1 MKTTLSL
8 ALSGLLTL
16 LVLAPRIHG
25 AELSPVGLW
34 KTIDDNTGKPG
45 GLIRITMVNGQYQGK
60 IEKIFTDPGEDPNPR
75 CQKCDG
81 ARRDQTV
88 LGMTFL
94 WGLTKQGEEYDGGE
108 ILDPKNGKIYRAKMK
123 LEEGGKKLNV
133 RGYIGLSLLGRSQ
146 TWFREE

>member
-75 CQKCDG
+75 CHKCDG

>member
-1 MKTTLSL
+1 MKTALSL

>member
-1 MKTTLSL
+1 
-8 ALSGLLTL
+8 
-16 LVLAPRIHG
+16 
-25 AELSPVGLW
+25 LW

>member
-1 MKTTLSL
+1 L